1 MQVNYVKQLVI
12 SALMLM
18 FFGIAGCSS
27 DSSSASGP
35 LPSPEV
41 NCGGESCIN

>member
-18 FFGIAGCSS
+18 FFGVAGCSS
-27 DSSSASGP
+27 DSSSAP